1 MTNDYDILIIGGGMV
16 GASLAAALSGCG
28 LRIAVIEARPFGSA
42 DQPSYDERSIALAY
56 GSRRILEGMGLWPDF
71 RKGVT
76 PIRKIHVSD
85 RGRFGA
91 ARLDAREEGV
101 PALGY
106 VVENRLVGR
115 VLHAYLA
122 QCADVRI
129 IAPAQVE
136 DVHCDAAGVRA
147 DIVGA
152 GERSRIGARLLV
164 AADGTRSAMRER
176 LGFEVITED
185 YGQHALIA
193 NVTPE
198 HDPNGVAYERFTD
211 SGPLALLPMSQGR
224 CSLVWTHRAA
234 DLAAVEALDEAAFVH
249 RLQHRFGY
257 RLGRFTK
264 AGTRQSYPLALVKAK
279 KLVGRRAVLI
289 GNAAHTLH
297 PVAGQ
302 GFNLALRDVAQLAE
316 ILMQVAAE
324 GGDPGGEA
332 VLTHY
337 NEWRLGD
344 TQTVIRYTDTLVR
357 VFSNAWPPLS
367 HARALGLIALDLLGP
382 LRHVLARQSM
392 GLRHRQP
399 RLARGLPLKAAS

>member
-28 LRIAVIEARPFGSA
+28 LRIAVIEARPFGSV

-56 GSRRILEGMGLWPDF
+56 GSRRILEGMGLWSAF
-71 RKGVT
+71 RAGVT
-76 PIRKIHVSD
+76 PINEIHVSD

-91 ARLDAREEGV
+91 ARLNAREEGV

-106 VVENRLVGR
+106 VVENRLVGQ
-115 VLHAYLA
+115 VLNDYLA
-122 QCADVRI
+122 GCADVEI

-136 DVHCDAAGVRA
+136 DVQRDAAGVQA
-147 DIVGA
+147 DISRA
-152 GERSRIGARLLV
+152 GERVRIGARLLV

-176 LGFEVITED
+176 LGLEVITED

-198 HDPNGVAYERFTD
+198 RDPSGVAYERFTD

-224 CSLVWTHRAA
+224 CSLVWTQRAE
-234 DLAAVEALDEAAFVH
+234 DLAGIEALDETAF
-249 RLQHRFGY
+249 LQGLQQRFGY
-257 RLGRFTK
+257 RLGRFLK
-264 AGTRQSYPLALVKAK
+264 AGARQSYPLALVKAK
-279 KLVGRRAVLI
+279 SLISQRAVLI

-302 GFNLALRDVAQLAE
+302 GFNLALRDVAELAE
-316 ILMQVAAE
+316 LIASAVAE
-324 GGDPGGEA
+324 GADPGSEV
-332 VLTHY
+332 VLSHY
-337 NEWRLGD
+337 NNGRHSD
-344 TQTVIRYTDTLVR
+344 TDTVIRYTDTLVR

-367 HARALGLIALDLLGP
+367 HARALGLIAVDLLGP
-382 LRHVLARQSM
+382 LRHLLARQSM
-392 GLRHRQP
+392 GLRHQQP
-399 RLARGLPLKAAS
+399 RLARGLPLRVAS